1 MVERHAA
8 GAPAGAD
15 WRPSG
20 SSTTMGSMAKITDLL
35 AQGTTLSFEF
45 SAPRDA
51 EGEARLERTLRRL
64 SRLQPSFMSV
74 TYGAGGSSRGP
85 TAEVVHHIQHD
96 LGVTAMPHLVCVAHT
111 RDEIAGFVDHY
122 RQDGIQNI
130 IALHGDLPDGSAEVV
145 GHFQRAIELVYFIR
159 DRGDFA
165 IAVAAHPE
173 GHPRATNREEDREH
187 QAEKLRVADLGMT
200 QFFFRAEY
208 YERFIEEM
216 AARGVDTPVIPG
228 VMPPTNIEAV
238 ARMSALNNTEFPQEV
253 IARLE
258 AAGDDVD
265 ARREIGVEVATR
277 VCEGLLKAGAPGL
290 HLYTMNFSQ
299 AAVEVVRNLGLRPGL

>member
-1 MVERHAA
+1 
-8 GAPAGAD
+8 
-15 WRPSG
+15 
-20 SSTTMGSMAKITDLL
+20 MAKITDLL

-45 SAPRDA
+45 SAPRDE
-51 EGEARLERTLRRL
+51 EGAARLDRALRRL
-64 SRLQPSFMSV
+64 ARLQPSFMSV

-85 TAEVVHHIQHD
+85 TAEVVHHIQHN

-111 RDEIAGFVDHY
+111 SDEIAGFVDRY
-122 RQDGIQNI
+122 REDGIQNI
-130 IALHGDLPDGSAEVV
+130 IALHGDLPEGSAEAV
-145 GHFQRAIELVYFIR
+145 GHFQRAIDLVRFIR
-159 DRGDFA
+159 DRANFD

-173 GHPRATNREEDREH
+173 GHPRAASTEADREH

-228 VMPPTNIEAV
+228 VMPPTNVEAV
-238 ARMSALNNTEFPQEV
+238 ARMSALNNTEFPQE
-253 IARLE
+253 IIDRLE
-258 AAGDDVD
+258 AAGTDVD
-265 ARREIGVEVATR
+265 ARREVGVEVATK
-277 VCEGLLKAGAPGL
+277 VCEGLLRAGAPGL

-299 AAVEVVRNLGLRPGL
+299 AALQVVRNLGLRPGL

>member
-1 MVERHAA
+1 M
-8 GAPAGAD
+8 P
-15 WRPSG
+15 
-20 SSTTMGSMAKITDLL
+20 KITDLL
-35 AQGTTLSFEF
+35 AQGRTLSFEF
-45 SAPRDA
+45 SAPRDP

-64 SRLQPSFMSV
+64 ARLQPSFMSV

-111 RDEIAGFVDHY
+111 RDEVAGFVDGY
-122 RQDGIQNI
+122 RDDGIQNI
-130 IALHGDLPDGSAEVV
+130 IALHGDLPAGSTEAV
-145 GHFQRAIELVYFIR
+145 GHFQRAIDLVRFIR
-159 DRGDFA
+159 ERADFA

-173 GHPRATNREEDREH
+173 GHPRAASLADDRKH
-187 QAEKLRVADLGMT
+187 QAEKLRMADLGMT
-200 QFFFRAEY
+200 QFFFRADY

-228 VMPPTNIEAV
+228 VMPPTNIEGV

-253 IARLE
+253 IDRLE

-265 ARREIGVEVATR
+265 ARREVGVEVATR
-277 VCEGLLKAGAPGL
+277 VSEDLLKAGAPGL

-299 AAVEVVRNLGLRPGL
+299 AVLEVVRNLGLRPDA